1 MNFLGSAKSPLIAPD
16 GGSSMMIEVL
26 QIEPMMPEI
35 QSRLEKR
42 YTMHKLFEAG
52 DHHALLEQVAPNIR
66 AIVTGGGAG
75 ASKAI
80 ISALPNVEIIA
91 INGVG
96 TDAVDLELA
105 RTRGI
110 RVTNTPEVLTED
122 VADLGM
128 ALVLAVLRQI
138 CVGDRFV
145 RERRWTR
152 KEELPLA
159 HKASG
164 TKLGIVGMGRIGRAI
179 ARRAEGFEMTLAYT
193 DLRAFGDLPYR
204 YVSDLVQLAR
214 ESDVLIVAASGGPKS
229 YGIINTA
236 VLDALGRTGVL
247 VNVARG
253 TIVDESALV
262 AALTEGRIAGA
273 GLDVFVHEPKVPEEL
288 LNRDNVVL
296 QPHRASAT
304 VETRLAMGE
313 LVIGNLAAHFDGREL
328 LTAVL

>member
-1 MNFLGSAKSPLIAPD
+1 MKIG
-16 GGSSMMIEVL
+16 VL

-35 QSRLEKR
+35 QSRLEAS
-42 YTMHKLFEAG
+42 YIMHKLFEAG
-52 DHHALLEQVAPNIR
+52 DQHTSVEQVAPNIR
-66 AIVTGGGAG
+66 AIVTGGGLG
-75 ASKAI
+75 ASKEI
-80 ISALPNVEIIA
+80 ISALPNLEIVA

-105 RTRGI
+105 RSRGI

-128 ALVLAVLRQI
+128 ALMLAVLRQI
-138 CVGDRFV
+138 CLGDRFV
-145 RERRWTR
+145 RDGRWVR
-152 KEELPLA
+152 KEALPFA
-159 HKASG
+159 HKVSRK
-164 TKLGIVGMGRIGRAI
+164 KLGILGMGRIGRAI
-179 ARRAEGFEMTLAYT
+179 ARRAEGFEMTITYT
-193 DLRAFGDLPYR
+193 DLRAFDDLPYR

-214 ESDVLIVAASGGPKS
+214 ESDVLIVAASGGPQS
-229 YGIINTA
+229 RGIINTP
-236 VLDALGRTGVL
+236 VLDALGRDGVL

-273 GLDVFVHEPKVPEEL
+273 GLDVFVDEPNVPEEL

-328 LTAVL
+328 LTAVV

>member
-1 MNFLGSAKSPLIAPD
+1 MK
-16 GGSSMMIEVL
+16 IEVL
-26 QIEPMMPEI
+26 QIEPMVPEI

-42 YTMHKLFEAG
+42 YVMHKLFESG
-52 DHHALLEQVAPNIR
+52 DQHTLIEHVASNIR
-66 AIVTGGGAG
+66 AVVTGGGRG
-75 ASKAI
+75 ASKEI
-80 ISALPNVEIIA
+80 ISALPNLEIIA

-96 TDAVDLELA
+96 TDAVDLELS
-105 RTRGI
+105 RSRGI
-110 RVTNTPEVLTED
+110 RVTNTPDVLTED

-145 RERRWTR
+145 REGRWTR

-179 ARRAEGFEMTLAYT
+179 ARRARGFEMTVAYT
-193 DLRAFGDLPYR
+193 DLRAFDGLPYR

-214 ESDVLIVAASGGPKS
+214 ESDVIIVAASGGPKS
-229 YGIINTA
+229 RGIINA
-236 VLDALGRTGVL
+236 NVLDALGRSGVL

-253 TIVDESALV
+253 AIVDESALV
-262 AALTEGRIAGA
+262 TALTEGRIAGA
-273 GLDVFVHEPKVPEEL
+273 GLDVFVDEPNVPEAL
-288 LNRDNVVL
+288 LDRDNVVL

-313 LVIGNLAAHFDGREL
+313 LVVGNLEAHFDGREL
-328 LTAVL
+328 LTAVI